1 MALHLTSGWL
11 AHMAKRGAG
20 NWLSVV
26 EAARVLGISRPA
38 IYQAIEE
45 GRLKARQRKLLIRR
59 PTMIDE

>member
-1 MALHLTSGWL
+1 
-11 AHMAKRGAG
+11 MAKRGAG